1 MAETSELTSPAP
13 EDPISEAAPEVDSE
27 VDPEVA
33 SEVAPEVVT
42 VVAEAANPE
51 VALPE
56 AASEV
61 TAEEVATKF
70 LGNHLIKYICE
81 RRTQTDDHLYKD
93 PSKF

>member
-13 EDPISEAAPEVDSE
+13 EDPISEAAPE

-61 TAEEVATKF
+61 AAEEVATKF

-81 RRTQTDDHLYKD
+81 RKD
-93 PSKF
+93 PDRRSSL